1 MIPSMISISST
12 FSCWLHCRAFRGT
25 LVYLILF
32 YSASVSVLVQAQQ
45 NETATNTVPT
55 LAPTPF
61 VEPEK
66 GCYTD
71 LNQVAARLQ
80 AKNAFEVE
88 TYTLC
93 PNTVYKIGFLGA
105 NGLTEDGFPALT
117 LRQNTRYIC
126 GADGKSSN
134 NCVITGGQFQIIST
148 YSSFNKEVKSNIV
161 VKGVT
166 FQNGQTAG
174 ALLVAPGEVQF
185 EDCIFR
191 VRNFCCSSLD
201 LESGNGGYQFSYI
214 YRFDSAFFV
223 QEQSNVGAAS
233 LIFFLDTTRRL
244 LREMND
250 LGLETEQE
258 RVKHEVDFY
267 AHLLNDPV
275 AMQEWRQDVVARRG
289 KERNLE
295 EMARELE
302 IKVTRQNVTFVD
314 CKFEG
319 NTYGEKTDATN
330 YGTIGVETDD
340 NDLAVHG
347 CIFEDNKFGD
357 INIVVSTV

>member
-1 MIPSMISISST
+1 MANRAIIASSQEG
-12 FSCWLHCRAFRGT
+12 SFRSSART
-25 LVYLILF
+25 VHLIRKSKATSL
-32 YSASVSVLVQAQQ
+32 SKVS
-45 NETATNTVPT
+45 
-55 LAPTPF
+55 PF
-61 VEPEK
+61 KMGRLPAHFLLLQEK
-66 GCYTD
+66 C
-71 LNQVAARLQ
+71 N
-80 AKNAFEVE
+80 
-88 TYTLC
+88 
-93 PNTVYKIGFLGA
+93 
-105 NGLTEDGFPALT
+105 
-117 LRQNTRYIC
+117 LR
-126 GADGKSSN
+126 
-134 NCVITGGQFQIIST
+134 
-148 YSSFNKEVKSNIV
+148 IV
-161 VKGVT
+161 FFGY
-166 FQNGQTAG
+166 G
-174 ALLVAPGEVQF
+174 
-185 EDCIFR
+185 I
-191 VRNFCCSSLD
+191 FCCSSLD
-201 LESGNGGYQFSYI
+201 LESGYGGYQFSYI

>member
-191 VRNFCCSSLD
+191 VRNFL
-201 LESGNGGYQFSYI
+201 L
-214 YRFDSAFFV
+214 FFV
-223 QEQSNVGAAS
+223 GFGVRQWRIS
-233 LIFFLDTTRRL
+233 IFLHLSFRFCIFCSGTIQRGGCL
-244 LREMND
+244 
-250 LGLETEQE
+250 
-258 RVKHEVDFY
+258 
-267 AHLLNDPV
+267 AHLLLGHD
-275 AMQEWRQDVVARRG
+275 ASFAS
-289 KERNLE
+289 RNE
-295 EMARELE
+295 
-302 IKVTRQNVTFVD
+302 
-314 CKFEG
+314 
-319 NTYGEKTDATN
+319 
-330 YGTIGVETDD
+330 
-340 NDLAVHG
+340 
-347 CIFEDNKFGD
+347 
-357 INIVVSTV
+357 